1 MINIQGNSVI
11 EAKPGIVWDQLFE
24 VDSLINLV
32 PGCKDLQKIN
42 EHEYQG
48 QILIG
53 VAAVQGR
60 YKTRIFVNRYDDTYI
75 CELEGDVI
83 GPTGTIQ
90 GNGSFQLKEVAGV
103 TNIEYKAK
111 ALMIGALAKLNPR
124 FIEGVVGTL
133 IKQGIE
139 KLNKQ
144 IRANSTGDLGK

>member
-11 EAKPGIVWDQLFE
+11 EAKPDFVWDQLFE
-24 VDSLINLV
+24 VDTLINLI
-32 PGCKDLQKIN
+32 PGCKQLKKIN

-48 QILIG
+48 QIQIS
-53 VAAVQGR
+53 VAAVQGK
-60 YKTRIFVNRYDDTYI
+60 YMTRIFVNQYDETYI

-90 GNGSFQLKEVAGV
+90 GNGSFQLKEVAGG
-103 TNIEYKAK
+103 TNIEYHAK

-133 IKQGIE
+133 IKQGIG

-144 IRANSTGDLGK
+144 IRANSTGDFRK

>member
-1 MINIQGNSVI
+1 MINIQGNSMI
-11 EAKPGIVWDQLFE
+11 EAKPDIVWGQLFE

-32 PGCKDLQKIN
+32 PGCKDLKKIN

-48 QILIG
+48 LIQIG
-53 VAAVQGR
+53 VAAVQGT
-60 YKTRIFVNRYDDTYI
+60 YTTRIFVNQYDDSYI
-75 CELEGDVI
+75 CELKGDVI

-90 GNGSFQLKEVAGV
+90 GNGSFQLKEVAGF
-103 TNIEYKAK
+103 TNIEYYAK

-133 IKQGIE
+133 IKQGIG